1 MGIGYNVEANDGEL
15 YNRPRIYCDW
25 CERPIEDARDGNV
38 YWYHDRQETLYF
50 NHKRCAWQHDNHL
63 QARAGGSG
71 LFSEELGRFLVHMLG
86 NTGIATD
93 EDWRRL
99 RRRVA

>member
-50 NHKRCAWQHDNHL
+50 NHKR
-63 QARAGGSG
+63 ARGSTTTTSRPVRAEARC
-71 LFSEELGRFLVHMLG
+71 LAR
-86 NTGIATD
+86 D
-93 EDWRRL
+93 
-99 RRRVA
+99 